1 MRQTT
6 PTPNPMLGPVAVL
19 AVVAGEQ
26 LVDRL
31 GIQITHCDAELVTG
45 TMPVDGNRQP
55 VGLLHGGASAAF
67 AETLGSLAAWAHAG
81 PDRVIVGQELSCT
94 HHAAV
99 RTGQVYGVCRPLHL
113 GSRTATY
120 EIVISDNRD
129 RRVCTARLTCAIP
142 AARRPGR
149 RR

>member
-1 MRQTT
+1 MEQQTT
-6 PTPNPMLGPVAVL
+6 LGPVAVL
-19 AVVAGEQ
+19 ADFAGEQ
-26 LVDRL
+26 LVERL
-31 GIQITHCDAELVTG
+31 GIRITRCEPGLVTG

-99 RTGQVYGVCRPLHL
+99 RTGPVYGVCRPLHL

-120 EIVISDNRD
+120 EIVISDQRD
-129 RRVCTARLTCAIP
+129 RRICTARLTCAIP
-142 AARRPGR
+142 PARRPGR
-149 RR
+149 R